1 MKSLSTA
8 INQNK
13 QLRIIGFDDAPFNHA
28 RGSLVNIAGIVCS
41 GTKMEGMLWCEAQK
55 DGTDATDAIINAFKP
70 SKFYQQIH
78 AVLID
83 GIAIG
88 GFNIIDLKALS
99 QELERPC
106 ISVMRKAPDLTAIES
121 ALNNFEDSKQRWQLV
136 KNAGEIYYHQ
146 STNISNQTKAKFYY
160 QVSGCTPDIAAKVLE
175 RTTENSSIPEALRL
189 AHLIGAAIKTGQS
202 SNSA

>member
-1 MKSLSTA
+1 MKSLTTA
-8 INQNK
+8 IKQNK
-13 QLRIIGFDDAPFNHA
+13 QLRIIGFDDAPFNHT

-55 DGTDATDAIINAFKP
+55 DGTDATNAIINALKP

-88 GFNIIDLKALS
+88 GFNVIDLNKLS
-99 QELERPC
+99 QELNLPC
-106 ISVMRKAPDLTAIES
+106 ISVMRKEPDLSAIET
-121 ALNNFEDSKQRWQLV
+121 ALNNFEDGKERWQLI
-136 KNAGEIYYHQ
+136 KDAGEIYYHE
-146 STNISNQTKAKFYY
+146 NIQTKITSKFYY